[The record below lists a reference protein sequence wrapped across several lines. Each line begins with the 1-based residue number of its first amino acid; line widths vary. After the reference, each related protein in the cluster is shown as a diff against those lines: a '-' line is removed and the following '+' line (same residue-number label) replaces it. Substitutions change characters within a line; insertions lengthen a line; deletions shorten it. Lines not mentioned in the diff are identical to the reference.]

1 MFLITQ
7 FGVPTVID
15 CPMHSLGSKGP
26 FLGRWHAAL
35 LAFWACVS
43 KASSLVIRLG
53 RNPHDSTVHTGY
65 FLLRG
70 MPVEKVTLQK
80 KKVGFLFIRSKLSAF
95 VPISTMLTFNIM
107 TAKREQPLS
116 KKSRCPQIQQ
126 RDRYRSSRNRS
137 LEYCDKPSAIN
148 LQSPHRLGTGQ
159 PYLTAQM
166 FLGDCDG
173 PSRPRSGASLGIA
186 VFYVCGAS
194 TLGDCWWLL

>member
-1 MFLITQ
+1 MTCSFACILSVCQQSEQ
-7 FGVPTVID
+7 FGNPPGQKSAWQYSPHRIFFVVG
-15 CPMHSLGSKGP
+15 HAGGKG
-26 FLGRWHAAL
+26 RVA
-35 LAFWACVS
+35 
-43 KASSLVIRLG
+43 
-53 RNPHDSTVHTGY
+53 
-65 FLLRG
+65 
-70 MPVEKVTLQK
+70 K

-95 VPISTMLTFNIM
+95 VPISIMLTFNIM
-107 TAKREQPLS
+107 NAKREKPLS

-137 LEYCDKPSAIN
+137 LEYCGKPSAIN

-173 PSRPRSGASLGIA
+173 PSRPRSGASLGIT
-186 VFYVCGAS
+186 VFYACGAS